1 LEGFPRVS
9 APEDVAEGERTRGIR
24 MRPELPGWLRKSMSN
39 FFKYRKRYWVPLFIG
54 LFFVLVNLVAFQY
67 AQLIFGF
74 AFQGFYLIGFMAIQV
89 IAWIGIFFY
98 VLAGRVKITTVMP
111 GDLNLTWDDYR
122 GQPELVK
129 RSKAWVDYLKGVD
142 TFEDMGG
149 EFVGGILFEGA
160 PGTGKTY
167 LAKVIAAEAGIPFV
181 SVEANSL
188 LGTFMGIGPLK
199 VGQLFRKVRN
209 LADEYGGGILFIDEI
224 DAIGGSRGAVQQ
236 PQGVGG
242 TEPWLGR
249 QRELEPGMRTPRGVD
264 SVMPVGGMMNM
275 AGGGILNTLLI
286 ELDGFHERRSR
297 IWRLR
302 KRIQVW
308 FGFAEPDWTRPRVM
322 VIGSTNRADIL
333 DPALVRPGRLGK
345 RIHVDLPSPE
355 GLEDIASY
363 YLAKINHDETLTAD
377 SVARDSIQQTPNT
390 VKFAINDAVILA
402 HGEGAKEVSYRHW
415 RTAVSEMIMGPKQ
428 PLPLKDDDKWALA
441 VHEAGHA
448 ALTLLLMEGEESVE
462 LATIDRYGGTTLGH
476 VLHVPVDIRYVTSAE
491 KLAKSITVSM
501 AGIAA
506 EEVFLGHRNASAGGD
521 LPAVQRVL
529 FHMAAHGMFS
539 VWPDESDNN
548 ADLRKEIRQY
558 RSRAYGRAKQLLQQ
572 NSDRVLRLAEALR
585 DKRELIGK
593 EVLEIWNRDGEAPT
607 GQDVPLPEK
616 KEQAPVEAPV
626 PAGASGGS
634 DGQQGAEESR
644 PAPDQAEPSEVEDSG

>member
-1 LEGFPRVS
+1 MNEGLSSR
-9 APEDVAEGERTRGIR
+9 
-24 MRPELPGWLRKSMSN
+24 LRRSLSN
-39 FFKYRKRYWVPLFIG
+39 FFKYRKRYWVPLLVGVI
-54 LFFVLVNLVAFQY
+54 FVLVNIIAVQY

-74 AFQGFYLIGFMAIQV
+74 AFQGVYLIGFMAIQV

-98 VLAGRVKITTVMP
+98 VLAGRVKITTIMP

-129 RSKAWVDYLKGVD
+129 RAKAWVDYLKGVD

-199 VGQLFRKVRN
+199 VSQLFRKVRN
-209 LADEYGGGILFIDEI
+209 LADEHGGGILFIDEI
-224 DAIGGSRGAVQQ
+224 DAIGGSRGGVQQ

-242 TEPWLGR
+242 AVPERERWP
-249 QRELEPGMRTPRGVD
+249 ELEQRIRSPEGLDP
-264 SVMPVGGMMNM
+264 VMPVGGMMNM

-302 KRIQVW
+302 RRLQIW
-308 FGFAEPDWTRPRVM
+308 LGYAEPDWTRPRVM

-363 YLAKINHDETLTAD
+363 YLAKVNHDETLTAEA
-377 SVARDSIQQTPNT
+377 VARDSMRQTPNT

-402 HGEGAKEVSYRHW
+402 HGEGADTVSYRHW
-415 RTAVSEMIMGPKQ
+415 RTAVSEMILGPKQ
-428 PLPLKDDDKWALA
+428 PLPLKQEDKWALA
-441 VHEAGHA
+441 VHESGHA
-448 ALTLLLMEGEESVE
+448 ALTLLLMEGERSVA
-462 LATIDRYGGTTLGH
+462 LATIDRYGSALGH
-476 VLHVPVDIRYVTSAE
+476 VLPVPVDIRYVTSAE

-501 AGIAA
+501 GGIAA
-506 EEVFLGHRNASAGGD
+506 EEVFLGHRNKSAGGD
-521 LPAVQRVL
+521 LPNVYYVL
-529 FHMAAHGMFS
+529 NDMAAHGMFS
-539 VWPDESDNN
+539 VWPWESDND
-548 ADLRKEIRQY
+548 AELRREMRQY
-558 RSRAYGRAKQLLQQ
+558 RLRTYERAKDLLRG

-585 DKRELIGK
+585 DRRELLGQ

-607 GQDVPLPEK
+607 GEEVPLPEK
-616 KEQAPVEAPV
+616 REPAPVEAPV
-626 PAGASGGS
+626 PAGADEGS
-634 DGQQGAEESR
+634 DRQRATEGSHSEPE
-644 PAPDQAEPSEVEDSG
+644 PAEPSEDGKDG